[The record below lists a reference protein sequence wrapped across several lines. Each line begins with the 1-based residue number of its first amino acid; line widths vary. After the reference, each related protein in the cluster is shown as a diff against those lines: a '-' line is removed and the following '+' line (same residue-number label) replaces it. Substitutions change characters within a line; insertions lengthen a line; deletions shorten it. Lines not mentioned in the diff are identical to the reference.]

1 MSIDKNTPDYNS
13 AEDYD
18 FEYLSE
24 HTKHKLKS
32 LQNTNFHKFLRESVK
47 QSVKNCGSFLAFKLY
62 QNIKNTEEFRRTLGG
77 ANFCK
82 NRFCI
87 MCAWRKAKQLQTQTF
102 STIRYLEEQN
112 HKKYEFLFLTLT
124 VPNCKMSE
132 LNSTVKTMSKAF
144 NKLIHREEW
153 KKAIKGFIRAVE
165 FVGDH
170 TEQGQAHPHYHCLL
184 MVEKRYFKG
193 EDYISQE
200 RFREL
205 WSDCYSYP
213 NLQVRIEKIKPKKKA
228 DGTVLPAIVCACY
241 ETIKYSM
248 DLTDM
253 NKLSDD
259 DLKELMKQTRGI
271 RQYNR
276 GGLLKN
282 LVEDLSEIDESVWQY
297 LREEFYRWSQDH
309 YPKLTPQKMKFN

>member
-1 MSIDKNTPDYNS
+1 MIIDKNTPNYNC

-18 FEYLSE
+18 FEYLDKHQE
-24 HTKHKLKS
+24 HKIKAIENTK
-32 LQNTNFHKFLRESVK
+32 FHKFLEDTVRERVEK
-47 QSVKNCGSFLAFKLY
+47 CGSFLAFKLY
-62 QNIKNTEEFRRTLGG
+62 QNIKNSEEFRRTLSG

-87 MCAWRKAKQLQTQTF
+87 MCAWRKSKKLQTQTYA
-102 STIRYLEEQN
+102 TIRYLEEQN

-124 VPNCKMSE
+124 VPNPPMTE
-132 LNSTVKTMSKAF
+132 LNNTVKVMSKAF
-144 NKLIHREEW
+144 QKLIRREEW
-153 KKAIKGFIRAVE
+153 IRAVKGYIRAIE
-165 FVGDH
+165 FVGDN
-170 TEQGQAHPHYHCLL
+170 TKEGEGHPHYHCLL
-184 MVEKRYFKG
+184 MVNSRYFTT
-193 EDYISQE
+193 EEYIKQE
-200 RFREL
+200 RWREL
-205 WSDCYSYP
+205 WSECYGVEVKS
-213 NLQVRIEKIKPKKKA
+213 VSIEKIKPKKKA
-228 DGTVLPAIVCACY
+228 DGTVLPAIVSACF

-282 LVEDLSEIDESVWQY
+282 LVENFGEIDEEVWIY
-297 LREEFYRWSQDH
+297 LREEFYKWVQGH
-309 YPKLTPQKMKFN
+309 YAEVDPSKNEI

>member
-1 MSIDKNTPDYNS
+1 MIIENKDELFN
-13 AEDYD
+13 
-18 FEYLSE
+18 EYLSE
-24 HTKHKLKS
+24 HTEHKLKAQFNS
-32 LQNTNFHKFLRESVK
+32 RFHEFLK
-47 QSVKNCGSFLAFKLY
+47 QSVKDRVQNCGSFLAFKLY
-62 QNIKNTEEFRRTLGG
+62 QNIKNAEEFKRVLQG

-82 NRFCI
+82 HRFCI
-87 MCAWRKAKQLQTQTF
+87 MCEWRKARKLQLQTY
-102 STIRYLEEQN
+102 STIRYLEERN

-132 LNSTVKTMSKAF
+132 LNSTVKKMSKAF
-144 NKLIHREEW
+144 KKLQQREEW

-184 MVEKRYFKG
+184 MVNSRYFTT
-193 EDYISQE
+193 EEYIKQE
-200 RFREL
+200 RWREL
-205 WSDCYSYP
+205 WSDCYGYP
-213 NLQVRIEKIKPKKKA
+213 NLQVRVEKIKPKKKA
-228 DGTVLPAIVCACY
+228 DGTVLPAIVSACF

-253 NKLSDD
+253 EKLTDD
-259 DLKELMKQTRGI
+259 DLKQLMKQTRGI

-282 LVEDLSEIDESVWQY
+282 LVEDLGEIDEEIWQY
-297 LREEFYRWSQDH
+297 LRDESYKWSKDH
-309 YPKLTPQKMKFN
+309 YAEYQPED

>member
-1 MSIDKNTPDYNS
+1 MIIDKNTPNYNC

-24 HTKHKLKS
+24 HSKHKLKS
-32 LQNTNFHKFLRESVK
+32 LQNTNFHQFLRESVK
-47 QSVKNCGSFLAFKLY
+47 ERVKKCGSFLAFKLY
-62 QNIKNTEEFRRTLGG
+62 QNLKNTEEFKRTLNG

-87 MCAWRKAKQLQTQTF
+87 TCAWRKSKKLQSQTYA
-102 STIRYLEEQN
+102 TIRYLEEQN

-124 VPNCKMSE
+124 VPNPPMTE
-132 LNSTVKTMSKAF
+132 LNSTVKVMSKAF
-144 NKLIHREEW
+144 KKLQQREEW
-153 KKAIKGFIRAVE
+153 KRAVKGFIRAIE
-165 FVGDH
+165 FLGDN
-170 TEQGQAHPHYHCLL
+170 TKEGEAHPHYHCLL

-193 EDYISQE
+193 ENYISQK

-205 WSDCYSYP
+205 WSECYGYP
-213 NLQVRIEKIKPKKKA
+213 DLQVRIEKIKTKKKA
-228 DGTVLPAIVCACY
+228 DGTVLPAIICACY

-253 NKLSDD
+253 NRLSDD
-259 DLKELMKQTRGI
+259 DLQELMRQTRGI

-282 LVEDLSEIDESVWQY
+282 LVEDLTEIDEEVWKY
-297 LREEFYRWSQDH
+297 LREEFYKWSHDH
-309 YPKLTPQKMKFN
+309 YAEFNDSPKTEI

>member
-62 QNIKNTEEFRRTLGG
+62 QNIKNTEEFRRTLSG

-87 MCAWRKAKQLQTQTF
+87 MCAWRKSKQLQSQTYA
-102 STIRYLEEQN
+102 TINYLQKQN
-112 HKKYEFLFLTLT
+112 HKTYEFLFLTLT

-132 LNSTVKTMSKAF
+132 LNDTVKVMSKAF
-144 NKLIHREEW
+144 KKLREREEW
-153 KKAIKGFIRAVE
+153 KKAVKGFIRAVE
-165 FVGDH
+165 FIGDH
-170 TEQGQAHPHYHCLL
+170 TAEGQAHPHYHCLL
-184 MVEKRYFKG
+184 MVEKSYFIG
-193 EDYISQE
+193 RNYLSQE
-200 RFREL
+200 RWREL
-205 WSDCYSYP
+205 WSDCYGYP

-282 LVEDLSEIDESVWQY
+282 LVEDLGEIDESVWQY
-297 LREEFYRWSQDH
+297 LREEFYKWSNTYYQE
-309 YPKLTPQKMKFN
+309 YEPMNKKI

>member
-1 MSIDKNTPDYNS
+1 MSIDKNTANYNS

-62 QNIKNTEEFRRTLGG
+62 QNIKNTEEFRRTLSG

-87 MCAWRKAKQLQTQTF
+87 MCAWRKSRKLQLQTY

-124 VPNCKMSE
+124 VPNPPMTE
-132 LNSTVKTMSKAF
+132 LNSTVKVMSKAF
-144 NKLIHREEW
+144 QKLIHREEW
-153 KKAIKGFIRAVE
+153 KRAVKGFIRAIE
-165 FVGDH
+165 FLGDN
-170 TEQGQAHPHYHCLL
+170 TKEGEAHPHYHCLL

-193 EDYISQE
+193 EDYISQK

-205 WSDCYSYP
+205 WSECYGYP
-213 NLQVRIEKIKPKKKA
+213 NLEVRIEKIKPKQKQ
-228 DGTVLPAIVCACY
+228 DGKILPAIVSACF

-282 LVEDLSEIDESVWQY
+282 LVEDLGEIDETVWQY
-297 LREEFYRWSQDH
+297 LREEFYKWSHDH
-309 YPKLTPQKMKFN
+309 YAEFDSTENDI